1 MRSSL
6 IKKISL
12 LGLSIISIFTIVSCK
27 GETSKTDNPG
37 NATGGEVIPNE
48 DGTISNKYTTSSK
61 VGYNCE
67 YLGTVKRSI
76 PKETKNEGYV
86 NIGYPTYGETFSA
99 ANTEELRS
107 ALIDESNYLTTT
119 DTSGAGGGGYN
130 RLDKDGYL
138 YLNNDKVLDSNG
150 KHRKLYKHTAS
161 IGMYEGDVSDKEEA
175 IIKKITFSYRGF
187 TNGYGITG
195 IYAPA
200 GEVLRVEISASD
212 MDKTEGITIH
222 IGQALFNG
230 QCNNI
235 WSSRDLNRMA
245 HLLNTYQINKSTA
258 TYNELTDTY
267 TAYIGSYLGGAVYVR
282 NESNTFSVTISGG
295 VRYSHFIL
303 GYTTQEEFEQNNK
316 SSAPYFDLEVC
327 ENGVLHSGP
336 KKYAKDFSYD
346 DLYNVAILWD
356 KIANI
361 STQYKK
367 QGIVFLYDPFVAAGS
382 AVAFPGR
389 NSVNCPCGWMTSS
402 LDYDSF
408 VESGSWGNIH
418 EYNHNFQGYGVG
430 DGGEVTNNA
439 LSLVAYSAH
448 TQVSAKRKIG
458 TYNENLSDWN
468 MFTSPTWTL
477 RDITDGIYNN
487 GQKGLSIYATFLHGF
502 GQEIYMDAV
511 CNSNGEGIDNWFNA
525 CMNASG
531 YDMTYFYSELI
542 GYDVSDSVLKNA
554 KSKSYSMFVPVSSVY
569 QTGRSYVKDGK
580 TCYTETSNP
589 YRISYG
595 NSIDI
600 DLSKYTFDDN
610 KNYVSGSVVIP
621 DGFTY
626 KIKKVS
632 SPTSGT
638 LTKKSDMIY
647 TYTPG
652 NDTLS
657 GKIYVELEIT
667 KNDKSFKVDNVELVL
682 EFEQTHELDKNVIT
696 RKVYQSNGDI
706 TYSSATSA
714 YDANYE
720 GYNVVYDGVNDNTF
734 SNGKVV
740 QDCSAEVWLE
750 SVNNNEIIEISGK
763 YKIDDA
769 SKYRFALRGRHNVCL
784 YISLDGGN
792 TYSKAAEY
800 TNNTNG
806 SPDFPLTDGTYSD
819 YTLEENSWV
828 YFKAIM
834 ICSNTNGKSSFIGV
848 GMGKFDSTGKV
859 SINKVNAYKENYEDL
874 SNFSSDYT
882 FKRTYTYNYID
893 NTTYENKELISIE
906 NYAPWSSE
914 EHIIENLTDGDYST
928 YIHTNWQYNLESN
941 PLTLV
946 LDLGKEVKSNR
957 ILLYTQQ
964 RSDPHYPLEFTLYG
978 SVDNSTFKKIQE
990 FTNVTMSNGKISLD
1004 YEETTFRYYKLI
1016 ITKSSNTYIILSEI
1030 EIVNANEITSGNHIS
1045 LDSNEVSL
1053 YGNWTIESCYS
1064 TFGHVYN
1071 GTKGDILK
1079 FEFEGNRFGILSND
1093 SLNNL
1098 EVYID
1103 GNLISSIEL
1112 TNSKNFTC
1120 KYISSLLSSGTHKVE
1135 IKCIDNVSID
1145 SIVYW
1150 GD

>member
-1 MRSSL
+1 MKSSIL
-6 IKKISL
+6 KKISL
-12 LGLSIISIFTIVSCK
+12 LGISFLSIFTIVSCK
-27 GETSKTDNPG
+27 GQNSTTTTLPSTSGDDI
-37 NATGGEVIPNE
+37 VSNE
-48 DGTISNKYTTSSK
+48 DGSISNKYSTTSK
-61 VGYNCE
+61 VGYDCE
-67 YLGTVKRSI
+67 YLGTVKRTI
-76 PKETKNEGYV
+76 PSETNDEGYV
-86 NIGYPTYGETFSA
+86 SIGYPTYGETLSA

-107 ALIDESNYLTTT
+107 AIIDESNYLTTT

-138 YLNNDKVLDSNG
+138 YLNNDKVLDTNG

-161 IGMYEGDVSDKEEA
+161 IGMYEGDVSDSEEA

-195 IYAPA
+195 VYAPA
-200 GEVLRVEISASD
+200 GEVLKVEISASD

-235 WSSRDLNRMA
+235 WSSRDLVRMP
-245 HLLNTYQINKSTA
+245 HLLNTFQINKSTA
-258 TYNELTDTY
+258 VYNEKTDTY

-282 NESNTFSVTISGG
+282 NETDTFSVTISGG

-303 GYTTQEEFEQNNK
+303 GYTTQEEFEQNSK

-336 KKYAKDFSYD
+336 KNYAKDFSYD
-346 DLYNVAILWD
+346 DLYNVAVLWD

-367 QGIVFLYDPFVAAGS
+367 QGIVFLYDPFVAAGD

-402 LDYDSF
+402 LDYNSF

-418 EYNHNFQGYGVG
+418 EYNHNFQGYGLG

-439 LSLVAYSAH
+439 LSLVAYSQH
-448 TQVSAKRKIG
+448 TQVSAKRQIG

-502 GQEIYMDAV
+502 GPEVYMNAV

-531 YDMTYFYSELI
+531 YDMTYFFNELI
-542 GYDVSDSVLKNA
+542 GYDVSQDTLNNA
-554 KSKSYSMFVPVSSVY
+554 KSKGYSMFVPVSSVY
-569 QTGRSYVKDGK
+569 QTGRSYIKDGK

-595 NSIDI
+595 KSIDI
-600 DLSKYTFDDN
+600 DLSKYTFDEN

-626 KIKKVS
+626 NIKKVS
-632 SPTSGT
+632 TPTSGT
-638 LTKKSDMIY
+638 LTKKSDMLY

-657 GKIYVELEIT
+657 GKIYIELEIT
-667 KNDKSFKVDNVELVL
+667 KNDGLFKVDNIELVL

-696 RKVYQSNGDI
+696 RTVYQSNGDTIYTSASQAFEASYSGYTI
-706 TYSSATSA
+706 TY
-714 YDANYE
+714 N
-720 GYNVVYDGVNDNTF
+720 GINDNTF
-734 SNGKVV
+734 SNGKII

-763 YKIDDA
+763 YKIDEA
-769 SKYRFALRGRHNVCL
+769 GKYRFALRGRYNVCL
-784 YISLDGGN
+784 YISVNGGN

-806 SPDFPLTDGTYSD
+806 SPDFPLTEGTYSD
-819 YTLEENSWV
+819 YSFEENSWV
-828 YFKAIM
+828 YFKAVM
-834 ICSNTNGKSSFIGV
+834 ICSNNNGKNAFIGV
-848 GMGKFDSTGKV
+848 GMGKFDLTGNV
-859 SINKVNAYKENYEDL
+859 SINKVNAYKENYENL
-874 SNFSSDYT
+874 SSFTSDYT
-882 FKRTYTYNYID
+882 FERTYTYDYID
-893 NTTYENKELISIE
+893 NTTYTNKELISIE

-914 EHIIENLTDGDYST
+914 DHIISNLTDGDYST
-928 YIHTNWQYNLESN
+928 YIHTNWIYNLETN
-941 PLTLV
+941 PLTLT
-946 LDLGKEVKSNR
+946 LDLGEVKKSNR
-957 ILLYTQQ
+957 IILYTQQ
-964 RSDPHYPLEFTLYG
+964 RSDPHYPKEFTLYG
-978 SVDNSTFKKIQE
+978 SLDNQTFTKITD
-990 FTNVTMSNGKISLD
+990 FTDVAMSNGVISLD
-1004 YEETTFRYYKLI
+1004 YEETSFRYYKLV
-1016 ITKSSNTYIILSEI
+1016 ITKSSNQYIILGEI
-1030 EIVNANEITSGNHIS
+1030 EIVYANEIVNGTQVS
-1045 LDSNEVSL
+1045 LDKEEVKL
-1053 YGNWTIESCYS
+1053 YGNWNINSGYS
-1064 TFGHVYN
+1064 TFGHYYEGNN
-1071 GTKGDILK
+1071 GDTFK
-1079 FEFEGNRFGILSND
+1079 FEFEGNRFGILS
-1093 SLNNL
+1093 SSNL
-1098 EVYID
+1098 DNIEVYID
-1103 GNLISSIEL
+1103 NVLVSSIEL
-1112 TNSKNFTC
+1112 SNSNDLTC
-1120 KYISSLLSSGTHKVE
+1120 KYISSLLSNGTHIVE
-1135 IKCIDNVSID
+1135 IKCNGNATID
-1145 SIVYW
+1145 SLVYW
-1150 GD
+1150 EV

>member
-1 MRSSL
+1 MKCNL
-6 IKKISL
+6 FKKISIFAI
-12 LGLSIISIFTIVSCK
+12 SILSIFTITSCK
-27 GETSKTDNPG
+27 GQNSTSGTTLGSGGDVSKDD
-37 NATGGEVIPNE
+37 TGLIV
-48 DGTISNKYTTSSK
+48 NKYATSSK
-61 VGYNCE
+61 VGYDCE
-67 YLGTVKRSI
+67 YLGTVKRTI
-76 PKETKNEGYV
+76 PSETKNEGYV
-86 NIGYPTYGETFSA
+86 NIGYPTYGETFSKA
-99 ANTEELRS
+99 DTEELRS
-107 ALIDESNYLTTT
+107 ALINESNYLTTT

-138 YLNNDKVLDSNG
+138 YLNNEKVLDSNG
-150 KHRKLYKHTAS
+150 KARKLYKHTAAV
-161 IGMYEGDVSDKEEA
+161 GMYEGDVSDKEEA
-175 IIKKITFSYRGF
+175 IIKKVTFSYRGF

-195 IYAPA
+195 VYAPA
-200 GEVLRVEISASD
+200 GEVLKVEISGSD
-212 MDKTEGITIH
+212 MVKTEGITIH

-258 TYNELTDTY
+258 TYNEKTDTY

-282 NESNTFSVTISGG
+282 NETETFSVTISGG

-303 GYTTQEEFEQNNK
+303 GYTTKDEFEQNNK

-336 KKYAKDFSYD
+336 KKYAQDFSYD
-346 DLYNVAILWD
+346 DLYNAAILWD

-402 LDYDSF
+402 LDYNSF

-418 EYNHNFQGYGVG
+418 EYNHNFQGYGLG

-439 LSLVAYSAH
+439 LSLVAYSQH
-448 TQVSAKRKIG
+448 TQVSAKRQIG

-502 GQEIYMDAV
+502 GPEVYMDAV
-511 CNSNGEGIDNWFNA
+511 CNSTGEGVDNWFDA

-531 YDMTYFYSELI
+531 YDMTYFYNELI
-542 GYDVSDSVLKNA
+542 GYDVSSDVLQNA
-554 KSKSYSMFVPVSSVY
+554 KSKGYSMFVPVSSVY
-569 QTGRSYVKDGK
+569 QTGRSYKKDGK
-580 TCYTETSNP
+580 TCYTQTSNP

-595 NSIDI
+595 KSIDI
-600 DLSKYTFDDN
+600 DLSEYTFDDD
-610 KNYVSGSVVIP
+610 KNYVSGSIVIP

-626 KIKKVS
+626 KIKSVS

-638 LTKKSDMIY
+638 LKKKSDMIY

-667 KNDKSFKVDNVELVL
+667 KNDKSFKVDNVEIVL

-696 RKVYQSNGDI
+696 RKVYQSNGDTI
-706 TYSSATSA
+706 YTNASQAYESSYS
-714 YDANYE
+714 
-720 GYNVVYDGVNDNTF
+720 GYTMTYDGINDNTF

-750 SVNNNEIIEISGK
+750 NVNTKEIIEISGK
-763 YKIDDA
+763 YKIEDA
-769 SKYRFALRGRHNVCL
+769 GKYRFALRGRHNVCL

-800 TNNTNG
+800 TNNTTG
-806 SPDFPLTDGTYSD
+806 SPDFSLTEGTYSD

-828 YFKAIM
+828 YFKAVM
-834 ICSNTNGKSSFIGV
+834 ICSNTNSKNAFIGV
-848 GMGKFDSTGKV
+848 GMGKFDSSGNV

-874 SNFSSDYT
+874 SSFSSDYT
-882 FKRTYTYNYID
+882 FERTYSYDYID

-914 EHIIENLTDGDYST
+914 EHVISNLTDGDYST
-928 YIHTNWQYNLESN
+928 YIHTNWQYNLETN
-941 PLTLV
+941 PLTLT
-946 LDLGKEVKSNR
+946 LDLGSIQKSNR

-978 SVDNSTFKKIQE
+978 SLDNQTFTKVKE
-990 FTNVTMSNGKISLD
+990 FTNVTMANGKISLD
-1004 YEETTFRYYKLI
+1004 YEETTFRYYKLV

-1030 EIVNANEITSGNHIS
+1030 EIVYANELLSAVQVS
-1045 LDSNEVSL
+1045 LDKEEVKL
-1053 YGNWTIESCYS
+1053 YGNWLVDSCYS
-1064 TFGHVYN
+1064 TFGHAYT
-1071 GTKGDILK
+1071 GKKDDTL
-1079 FEFEGNRFGILSND
+1079 EFTFDGNRFGILSSSKVD
-1093 SLNNL
+1093 DI

-1103 GNLISSIEL
+1103 DVLVSSIDL
-1112 TNSKNFTC
+1112 TNSDDLTC
-1120 KYISSLLSSGTHKVE
+1120 KYISSLLSNETHKVK
-1135 IKCIDNVSID
+1135 IKCKGNVSID
-1145 SIVYW
+1145 SLVYW
-1150 GD
+1150 EV